1 MKPNELKKLEQKVY
15 VYEAKLNCALE
26 ELANTVTLILGYE
39 VVAELCSGGS
49 EIEFRTICDDGRP
62 DSDCCIRMEDVIS
75 LLK

>member
-26 ELANTVTLILGYE
+26 ELANAVTPILGYD
-39 VVAELCSGGS
+39 VVADLCSGGS
-49 EIEFRTICDDGRP
+49 EIEFRAICNDGVS
-62 DSDCCIRMEDVIS
+62 DSDSCIRMEEVIS